1 MKILIITYTR
11 EVNPG
16 TFLQAYGVQY
26 GLKQIFPKA
35 SIEYI
40 NHERLYSLTGKEKGS
55 ITAKK
60 KDFTFIKSKILA
72 IPRRIKYE
80 LLYRK
85 LFRFSKES
93 FNFFD
98 YDENIFK
105 KFAEK
110 YDLICVG
117 SDTILINIE
126 RNNHIGL
133 MWLNKINTKKVFFA
147 ASAAPAN
154 FTIPDKY
161 KYSLIKTFEESI
173 HLGVRDAVTQNML
186 VTQLGIKENKI
197 QLQPDPTYLIPNS
210 LLEITSIYKRK
221 LEKIRKKRKIALV
234 NFTGECPYKKIISQ
248 AIKEKGYYI
257 VSTHFNPDADWNI
270 MTLSPFEWGALF
282 YYIDITITDR
292 FHDSVFTL
300 RNNKLVFAIDW
311 DNSRF
316 NQNGFSK
323 TFNLLNDYQLSDFHF
338 IIKNQQDCNL
348 FIEMFNKKHNVET
361 KLIKLQIEKHNLQI
375 GNIYKSFLDKIKSK
389 YQL

>member
-55 ITAKK
+55 ITTQK
-60 KDFTFIKSKILA
+60 KDFTFLKSKALA

-80 LLYRK
+80 LLYKR
-85 LFRFSKES
+85 LFHFSKDT

-98 YDENIFK
+98 YDEK
-105 KFAEK
+105 KFKAFAEE
-110 YDLICVG
+110 YNLICVG

-133 MWLNKINTKKVFFA
+133 MWLNNINTQKVFFA

-154 FTIPDKY
+154 FVIPDKY
-161 KYSLIKTFEESI
+161 KYDLAQSFEKSI
-173 HLGVRDAVTQNML
+173 HLGVRDKVTKNML
-186 VTQLGIKENKI
+186 IEQLGIPENKI

-210 LLEITSIYKRK
+210 LLKLSVIYKYK
-221 LEKIRKKRKIALV
+221 LEKIKKKQKIALV
-234 NFTGECPYKKIISQ
+234 NFTGECPYKKSISKVV
-248 AIKEKGYYI
+248 KEQGYYVI
-257 VSTHFNPDADWNI
+257 STHFNPDADWNI

-282 YYIDITITDR
+282 KYIDISITDR

-300 RNNKLVFAIDW
+300 RNNTPVFAIDW
-311 DNSRF
+311 ENSRF
-316 NQNGFSK
+316 NKNGFSK
-323 TFNLLNDYQLSDFHF
+323 TNNLLTTYNLNEFHS
-338 IIKNQQDCNL
+338 IIKNKQDCEL
-348 FIEMFNKKHNVET
+348 FINIFKKRHKTPDLE
-361 KLIKLQIEKHNLQI
+361 KIKVQIEKINTQIHNTYKIYLD
-375 GNIYKSFLDKIKSK
+375 NIKNNY
-389 YQL
+389 